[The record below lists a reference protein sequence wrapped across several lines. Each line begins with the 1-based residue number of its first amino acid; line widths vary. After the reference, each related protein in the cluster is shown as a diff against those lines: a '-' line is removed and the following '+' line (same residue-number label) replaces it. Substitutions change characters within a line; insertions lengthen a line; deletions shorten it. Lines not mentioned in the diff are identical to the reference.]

1 MNNKRKNIYWSLLIA
16 WMILIFVMSNQPAK
30 VSDSQSIGVLDLF
43 LKLGINING
52 VFGSLANFV
61 VRKCAHFLEYMVLA
75 LLAFNVF
82 KLYYNIKKVYIITIV
97 LVFLYACSDEIHQLF
112 VLGREGAIRDVIIDT
127 CGGSLLVLIR
137 SVIIYIKSFDIK
149 NKFLTKFDK

>member
-61 VRKCAHFLEYMVLA
+61 VRKCARFLEYMVLA

>member
-52 VFGSLANFV
+52 IFGSLANFV
-61 VRKCAHFLEYMVLA
+61 VRKCAHFLEYMILA

-82 KLYYNIKKVYIITIV
+82 KLYYNIKKVYIMTIV

-137 SVIIYIKSFDIK
+137 SVIIYIKSFNKK
-149 NKFLTKFDK
+149 NF

>member
-52 VFGSLANFV
+52 TFGSLANFV
-61 VRKCAHFLEYMVLA
+61 VRKCAHFLEYMILA
-75 LLAFNVF
+75 LLAFNVL
-82 KLYYNIKKVYIITIV
+82 KLYYNIKKVYIMTIV

-137 SVIIYIKSFDIK
+137 VLVSHLKSSALQ
-149 NKFLTKFDK
+149 NKDLTKLK

>member
-82 KLYYNIKKVYIITIV
+82 KLYYNIKKVCVITIV

-137 SVIIYIKSFDIK
+137 SVIIYIKSFDK
-149 NKFLTKFDK
+149 K

>member
-1 MNNKRKNIYWSLLIA
+1 MNNKRKIIYWNLLIA

-30 VSDSQSIGVLDLF
+30 ISDSQSIGVLDLF

-52 VFGSLANFV
+52 IFGSLANFV
-61 VRKCAHFLEYMVLA
+61 VRKCAHFLEYMILA

-82 KLYYNIKKVYIITIV
+82 KLYYSIKKVYIMTIV

-137 SVIIYIKSFDIK
+137 SVIIYIESIDIK
-149 NKFLTKFDK
+149 NKFRTKFDK